1 MGGLNAD
8 TAWTHLVGGMAI
20 AGAGTTGLVTPP
32 LASTAVGVARLEGAD

>member
-20 AGAGTTGLVTPP
+20 AGAGTGLVTPP